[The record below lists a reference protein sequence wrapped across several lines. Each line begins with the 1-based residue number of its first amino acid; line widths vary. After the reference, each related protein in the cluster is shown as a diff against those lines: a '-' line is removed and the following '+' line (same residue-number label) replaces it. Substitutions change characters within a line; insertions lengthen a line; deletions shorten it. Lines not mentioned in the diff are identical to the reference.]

1 MPLPTK
7 LPSNIEAEKKVLA
20 AAMTNRV
27 SRVEIVASCTESDFF
42 SPSNRTIFKAICD
55 LDAKGIGADCVSVID
70 GLRSSGK
77 LAAVGGEAYVI
88 ELISDDFA
96 QASYEHY
103 VDILRRDT
111 ARRNVIAATAEVTS
125 LTNNC
130 YARTE
135 IDELLNPF
143 GFDVSM
149 EHDVFDMRPLCILW
163 KNDMQAGRCGTA
175 ALDSLDCRGPVRV
188 ASGYGQLSLL

>member
-77 LAAVGGEAYVI
+77 LAAVGGEA
-88 ELISDDFA
+88 
-96 QASYEHY
+96 
-103 VDILRRDT
+103 
-111 ARRNVIAATAEVTS
+111 
-125 LTNNC
+125 
-130 YARTE
+130 
-135 IDELLNPF
+135 
-143 GFDVSM
+143 
-149 EHDVFDMRPLCILW
+149 
-163 KNDMQAGRCGTA
+163 
-175 ALDSLDCRGPVRV
+175 
-188 ASGYGQLSLL
+188 